1 MSLDAFRLAFELSPI
16 LLTNGIA
23 DGVPGGILPLVTITQ
38 AANFGLGILNGSDP
52 IDPNAFLGHWSAL
65 PGGTLIDYD
74 IGDYPF
80 ANQTVA
86 ANATIAQPLVI
97 SMRMKSPVNQ
107 PGGYPAKLIT
117 FSALQAALTQHGQ
130 RGGTYTVLTPA
141 FTYTNVILRQMRDA
155 SDGGSAQVQNAWQ
168 FDFIKPLLTL
178 EQAGQATQVLN
189 NRMQQIAGGL
199 PNSAPTWSGL
209 FP

>member
-1 MSLDAFRLAFELSPI
+1 MSREAFRLAFELSPI

-23 DGVPGGILPLVTITQ
+23 EAVPGHILPLVAITQ
-38 AANFGLGILNGSDP
+38 AANFGLGLLNGTDP
-52 IDPNAFLGHWSAL
+52 IDPNAFLGHWSAM

-80 ANQTVA
+80 ANQTIA

-97 SMRMKSPVNQ
+97 SMRMQSPVNQ
-107 PGGYPAKLIT
+107 SGGYPAKLIT

-155 SDGGSAQVQNAWQ
+155 SNANSAQVQNAWQ
-168 FDFIKPLLTL
+168 FDFVKPLLTL

-189 NRMQQIAGGL
+189 SRMQQIAGGL
-199 PNSAPTWSGL
+199 PNSSFSWSSL
-209 FP
+209 FQ

>member
-1 MSLDAFRLAFELSPI
+1 MNREAFQLAFELSPI

-23 DGVPGGILPLVTITQ
+23 DGVPDGILPLIAITE
-38 AANFGLGILNGSDP
+38 AANFTLGLLNGTDP
-52 IDPNAFLGHWSAL
+52 IDPNSFLGHWAVL

-80 ANQTVA
+80 ANQAVA
-86 ANATIAQPLVI
+86 ANATIAQPLLV
-97 SMRMKSPVNQ
+97 SMRMQSPVNK
-107 PGGYPAKLIT
+107 PGGYPSKLIT

-141 FTYTNVILRQMRDA
+141 FTYTDVILRQVRDV
-155 SDGGSAQVQNAWQ
+155 SSGGTAQVQNAWQ
-168 FDFIKPLLTL
+168 FDFVKPLLTL
-178 EQAGQATQVLN
+178 EDANQATQVLN
-189 NRMQQIAGGL
+189 TRMQQIASGL

-209 FP
+209 FQ